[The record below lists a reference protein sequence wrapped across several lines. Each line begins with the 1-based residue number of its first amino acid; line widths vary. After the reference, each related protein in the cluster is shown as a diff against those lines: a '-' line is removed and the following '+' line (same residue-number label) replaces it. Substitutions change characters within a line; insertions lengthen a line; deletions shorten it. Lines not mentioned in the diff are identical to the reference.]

1 MGKRIKAAALLV
13 VLAALIALAR
23 LWQLQVIQG
32 SGFRKASE
40 NNRLR
45 VVDIFAPRGIIYDRN
60 GIPLVKNVPSFDVY
74 LIPDMMKNPE
84 DVPRIA
90 ALLGLTPGDVADKL
104 RQTGRLVPVE
114 LAQGLDFN
122 QLAEVSARL
131 SDFPELQ
138 VRVDI
143 TRDYIYGDVASH
155 LIGYIGK
162 ITAAEEKDPEF
173 AGVPNGGFVGQRGIE
188 RLYDRQ
194 LRGVPGKRLIEVDAM
209 GHELKVV
216 GDIPPKKGKDITLA
230 LDIKVQL
237 AAEKAFGNNA
247 GAFIAMDPKTGEV
260 LGFMSRPAFDPN
272 EFVGGISAANWRRL
286 AENKEDPMLD
296 RVLQCQYPPG
306 STFKIITAMAALG
319 SGAVTPEEKI
329 DCPGALWLGGHAFHD
344 WKKGGHGII
353 NIRTAI
359 IQSCDVF
366 FYKMGLRTGIDTI
379 ARYARA
385 FGLGRKVPLKLG
397 PQMPGLIPDTVW
409 KKKVTGQPWYPG
421 DTVTAAIGQGYVLV
435 TPLQMARLV
444 GCVGTGGKF
453 LPEPRLLKLSPG
465 QQPRLDPVGI
475 HVNRAIVDLVRSG
488 LEGVVNEPDGTAYY
502 HARSKLVSISGKT
515 GTAQTVNGGK
525 RYDAWFVAYAPSD
538 DPRIA
543 LAVMVEQSRLEGA
556 GAAAPVA
563 KAAIEAY
570 FTHPVPAQAPAN
582 LNSPVNGPGNPVK
595 SPVNLIN
602 GPANLIIP
610 PARKGRLRLKSR
622 PGWIYNSV
630 KKPGGTRPANLL
642 NGPANLIKTPASKGR
657 LGDRT
662 GEGAANAGR

>member
-1 MGKRIKAAALLV
+1 M
-13 VLAALIALAR
+13 VLAAFVALVR
-23 LWQLQVIQG
+23 LWQLQVVRG
-32 SGFRKASE
+32 ADFRKASE

-45 VVDIFAPRGIIYDRN
+45 IEDIYAPRGIIYDRN

-74 LIPDMMKNPE
+74 MTPGMMKNPA
-84 DVPRIA
+84 DLQRIA
-90 ALLGLTPGDVADKL
+90 ALLGLTPRDIAEKL
-104 RQTGRLVPVE
+104 RSAGRLEPAE

-122 QLAEVSARL
+122 QLAAVSARL

-138 VRVDI
+138 VHTDI
-143 TRDYIYGDVASH
+143 VRDYIYGDVASH
-155 LIGYIGK
+155 LIGYIGR
-162 ITAAEEKDPEF
+162 ITEAEEKDPEF

-188 RLYDRQ
+188 RLYDRR

-216 GDIPPKKGKDITLA
+216 GEIPPKKGKDITLA
-230 LDIKVQL
+230 LDINVQL
-237 AAEKAFGNNA
+237 AAEKAFGGSA
-247 GAFIAMDPKTGEV
+247 GAFVAMNPKTGEV

-272 EFVGGISAANWRRL
+272 EFVGGISAADWRQL

-306 STFKIITAMAALG
+306 STFKIITAISALQSG
-319 SGAVTPEEKI
+319 SIKPSDKI
-329 DCPGALWLGGHAFHD
+329 NCPGTFCLGRHVFHD

-359 IQSCDVF
+359 VQSCDVF
-366 FYKMGLRTGIDTI
+366 FYHVGLMTGINTI

-385 FGLGRKVPLKLG
+385 FGLGGRVPFKLG
-397 PQMPGLIPDTVW
+397 PQSPGLIPDTAW
-409 KKKVTGQPWYPG
+409 KKKVTGQAWYPG

-435 TPLQMARLV
+435 TPIQMARLV

-453 LPEPRLLKLSPG
+453 LPVPRLLKFSPG
-465 QQPRLDPVGI
+465 EQPRLDPVGLPVSQANI
-475 HVNRAIVDLVRSG
+475 NLVRSA

-502 HARSKLVSISGKT
+502 HARSNLVSISGKT

-538 DPRIA
+538 DPQIA
-543 LAVMVEQSRLEGA
+543 LAVMVEHSQLEGA

-570 FTHPVPAQAPAN
+570 FREKMAKKPIVPPAPAQAAVP
-582 LNSPVNGPGNPVK
+582 NPVK
-595 SPVNLIN
+595 ANRPIKGPIN
-602 GPANLIIP
+602 GPASGPIP
-610 PARKGRLRLKSR
+610 GGKPFKGPLKGLVNAPVKGIVNAPVKR
-622 PGWIYNSV
+622 PGPGKAGGVLPEQKGV
-630 KKPGGTRPANLL
+630 KPVPPGAT
-642 NGPANLIKTPASKGR
+642 
-657 LGDRT
+657 
-662 GEGAANAGR
+662 ANASR